1 MQNRESGDIVNS
13 DLTMLVETIKVQC
26 EETAKSSD
34 KMDLFVM
41 KLREI
46 NNVEI
51 KIKAEVDQRV
61 ISIDTKVRDEAN
73 FEKAKEKWEINRTR
87 VNDNIGR
94 LNTNDRQLNSKVTE
108 VDNKLKEEIASL
120 EYKIESTKREPI
132 PSCTKISS
140 IVQVMEETG
149 ELLKKCT
156 TGEIRNDEFSNGIIR
171 RRRTDMGRK
180 IYRCME

>member
-1 MQNRESGDIVNS
+1 
-13 DLTMLVETIKVQC
+13 MLVETMKVQC

-51 KIKAEVDQRV
+51 KINAEVDQRV
-61 ISIDTKVRDEAN
+61 ISIENKIRDEAN

-94 LNTNDRQLNSKVTE
+94 LNTNDRQLYSKVTE
-108 VDNKLKEEIASL
+108 IDNELKEEIASL

-132 PSCTKISS
+132 TSSTKIGKLICEVVSLIANNIGTS
-140 IVQVMEETG
+140 CILGMDWMVKKG
-149 ELLKKCT
+149 AKIDIHNKKLLFDNSEC
-156 TGEIRNDEFSNGIIR
+156 G
-171 RRRTDMGRK
+171 
-180 IYRCME
+180 